1 MSNFILKMIALIT
14 MTIDHLGVFIFPG
27 MIEFRIIGRLS
38 FILYAFLLT
47 EGFINTSNRYRYIN
61 RLTKMAIIS
70 QLGMLIPGVVY
81 PGNIFFT
88 LTIGLYGLILLEE
101 KAIIKYVLLLVISNF
116 LPIDYS
122 SYGVALIGL
131 FYVIKVYKLN
141 YLVQIILFTL
151 LNYYAI
157 TNLNF
162 STITYYSTISLVLTW
177 FYSGKRGYNSPLMT
191 TIFYWYYPIHFA
203 LLYLIG
209 TFLI

>member
-101 KAIIKYVLLLVISNF
+101 KAIIKYVLLLVISYF

>member
-14 MTIDHLGVFIFPG
+14 MTIDHMGVFIFPG
-27 MIEFRIIGRLS
+27 MVEFRIIGRLS

-61 RLTKMAIIS
+61 RLAKMAIIS

-88 LTIGLYGLILLEE
+88 LTIGLYGLILLENKE
-101 KAIIKYVLLLVISNF
+101 FIKYAFLLGISYF

-122 SYGVALIGL
+122 IYGVALIGL
-131 FYVIKVYKLN
+131 FYLIKMYKLN
-141 YLVQIILFTL
+141 YIVQIILFTL

-157 TNLNF
+157 TYLNF
-162 STITYYSTISLVLTW
+162 SSITYYSTISLVLTW
-177 FYSGKRGYNSPLMT
+177 FYSGKRGYNSPFMT
-191 TIFYWYYPIHFA
+191 TVFYWYYPVHFG